1 MSNKNGSDKNGSDQG
16 VHYHY
21 HFYGY
26 GAGPQGQPQD
36 PQAQPQDQNGY
47 YGAPQ
52 AADQQGSSQN
62 ASYQQDARAE
72 DYAARPQQAPGFA
85 PGAVPPG
92 FPFPPGAP
100 FQQQPNGAAGNGQAA
115 GNNGQAAGAAAGG
128 LNWHQHPS
136 ADSLIKG
143 LAIGAGAAYL
153 LTNET
158 AQRTILRSAV
168 QVWALLQNGIEELK
182 ERLQDAE
189 AEVAA
194 AAEPAEESDLSTTS
208 GS

>member
-1 MSNKNGSDKNGSDQG
+1 MSDKNGNDQG

-26 GAGPQGQPQD
+26 GAGPQGQPQ
-36 PQAQPQDQNGY
+36 QGQPQDQNGY

-52 AADQQGSSQN
+52 N
-62 ASYQQDARAE
+62 AEQDAAPFQQNQRPA
-72 DYAARPQQAPGFA
+72 DYSAQQQAPGFA

-100 FQQQPNGAAGNGQAA
+100 FAQQPNGAAA
-115 GNNGQAAGAAAGG
+115 GYGQAAGAAPGG
-128 LNWHQHPS
+128 INWHQHPS

-168 QVWALLQNGIEELK
+168 QAWALLQNGIEELK

-194 AAEPAEESDLSTTS
+194 AAEPTTETDLSTTS

>member
-1 MSNKNGSDKNGSDQG
+1 MSDNNGSDKG

-26 GAGPQGQPQD
+26 GAGQ
-36 PQAQPQDQNGY
+36 QPQDQNGGY
-47 YGAPQ
+47 APAAEQQATDATGFAPQ
-52 AADQQGSSQN
+52 
-62 ASYQQDARAE
+62 
-72 DYAARPQQAPGFA
+72 QQAPGQANGQA

-92 FPFPPGAP
+92 FPFQPGAP
-100 FQQQPNGAAGNGQAA
+100 FPPQFAQQAGAGQYGAGQAGA
-115 GNNGQAAGAAAGG
+115 GQAGAGQAGAAPGG
-128 LNWHQHPS
+128 FNWHQHPS

-168 QVWALLQNGIEELK
+168 QVWSLLQNGIEELK
-182 ERLQDAE
+182 ERIQDAE

-194 AAEPAEESDLSTTS
+194 AAEPAEENVPSTTS

>member
-1 MSNKNGSDKNGSDQG
+1 MSDKNGNDQG

-26 GAGPQGQPQD
+26 GAGPQGQPQ
-36 PQAQPQDQNGY
+36 QGQPQDQNGY
-47 YGAPQ
+47 GVPQGAEQQ
-52 AADQQGSSQN
+52 AGP
-62 ASYQQDARAE
+62 YQQNPRA
-72 DYAARPQQAPGFA
+72 DYAAAQQQAPGFA
-85 PGAVPPG
+85 PGAVPPPG

-100 FQQQPNGAAGNGQAA
+100 FAQQPNAAAGNA
-115 GNNGQAAGAAAGG
+115 QAAGAAPGG

-168 QVWALLQNGIEELK
+168 QAWALLQNGIEELK

-194 AAEPAEESDLSTTS
+194 ASEPAAETDLSTTS